1 MKTPLDNDLNKV
13 YESFNQK
20 HDHLRHNLMNLLAD
34 RSKQHKQTRSVN
46 PLRLFI
52 ADTIMRSRITKLGTA
67 AVIIIGV
74 LGFFLFFG
82 NNKPTLYAEIVKGL
96 ESARTMHC
104 VVRIYRDGKW
114 ETDYQIWFDD
124 EKGVVETG
132 YPANRYHQ
140 RIDDGVFLWRY
151 TPGNDF
157 VVRSKSIGAT
167 VHIRYLISGE
177 RPQNKVVRRP
187 EGDRNV
193 DGVQCRMYYYTNPE
207 NTEEVRE
214 WIEDAKGKKFLRFWE
229 SRRRAENGQWKP
241 SKMGTIQYNMPISES
256 HFSRNFGPNVRI
268 IDADEIMSEQFG
280 PDKAIFTRKTM
291 GLIFAVHEVQRSEK
305 GLIYISCTLRPTEET
320 TKRFGALKLDDGHKT
335 YGTMELFSIS
345 DGKICFPYKKCRLSW
360 MRHNGIEAKWWIL
373 VPRENRP
380 KGIQTLDLGVRVFT
394 EDKLAKQRI
403 EQGKPE
409 NREFKPMT
417 TLPLPD
423 RQLPVEEM
431 ISRAYSQAKVFDPIR
446 RVYLYVPD
454 DEFFFRVKLFQDVSE
469 TELTKSIN
477 WALEQLKNE

>member
-13 YESFNQK
+13 YESFNQN
-20 HDHLRHNLMNLLAD
+20 HNHLRQALMASLSD
-34 RSKQHKQTRSVN
+34 SIKQHKRAGRISHATAFTRG
-46 PLRLFI
+46 
-52 ADTIMRSRITKLGTA
+52 TIIRSKITKLGTA

-74 LGFFLFFG
+74 LVFFLIFG

-104 VVRIYRDGKW
+104 VVKIYRDEKW
-114 ETDYQIWFDD
+114 ETDYQIWYDN

-151 TPGNDF
+151 TPCNDF

-167 VHIRYLISGE
+167 VHIGHLIDGKW
-177 RPQNKVVRRP
+177 PQGKTVRRP
-187 EGDRNV
+187 EGDRSV
-193 DGVQCRMYYYTNPE
+193 DGVQCRMYCYTNPE
-207 NTEEVRE
+207 NTEEVRN
-214 WIEDAKGKKFLRFWE
+214 WVEDAKGKKFLRLWE
-229 SRRRAENGQWKP
+229 SRLRDENGQWIP
-241 SKMGTIQYNMPISES
+241 SKMGTIQYDMPIIES

-268 IDADEIMSEQFG
+268 IDADKTISEQFG
-280 PDKAIFTRKTM
+280 LYKAIFTRETM

-320 TKRFGALKLDDGHKT
+320 TKRFGAIKLDDGHKT
-335 YGTMELFSIS
+335 YGAMEVFSIS
-345 DGKICFPYKKCRLSW
+345 EGKICFPYKKCRLSW
-360 MRHNGIEAKWWIL
+360 MRHNGIEAKSWIL

-380 KGIQTLDLGVRVFT
+380 KGSQTLDLGIRVFT

-403 EQGKPE
+403 KQGKPE
-409 NREFKPMT
+409 NREFKPMA

-423 RQLPVEEM
+423 RRVPLEEI
-431 ISRAYSQAKVFDPIR
+431 ISQVYSQAEVFDPIR
-446 RVYLYVPD
+446 HVYLYVPD
-454 DEFFFRVKLFQDVSE
+454 DEFFFRVKQFQDVSG
-469 TELTKSIN
+469 TEYTKSIM

>member
-1 MKTPLDNDLNKV
+1 MKTPLDNNLNEV
-13 YESFNQK
+13 YESFNQN
-20 HDHLRHNLMNLLAD
+20 HNQLRESLMASLPGT
-34 RSKQHKQTRSVN
+34 SKQHKQRSK
-46 PLRLFI
+46 LAHIGALI
-52 ADTIMRSRITKLGTA
+52 GDTIMRSRITKLGTA

-104 VVRIYRDGKW
+104 AVRIYREGKW
-114 ETDYQIWFDD
+114 KTYYQIWFDD
-124 EKGVVETG
+124 KKGVVETG

-151 TPGNDF
+151 SPGNDF

-167 VHIRYLISGE
+167 VHIGYLVSGE
-177 RPQNKVVRRP
+177 RPQNKAVRKP
-187 EGDRNV
+187 EGDKNV
-193 DGVQCRMYYYTNPE
+193 DGVQCRMYYYKNPE

-214 WIEDAKGKKFLRFWE
+214 WIEDANGKKFLRLWE

-241 SKMGTIQYNMPISES
+241 SKMGTIQYNMPIAES

-268 IDADEIMSEQFG
+268 IDADKIMSEQFG
-280 PDKAIFTRKTM
+280 PDKAIFTRETM
-291 GLIFAVHEVQRSEK
+291 GLIFSVHEVQRSEK
-305 GLIYISCTLRPTEET
+305 GMIYLSCSLRPTKET
-320 TKRFGALKLDDGHKT
+320 TERFGALKLDDGGKV
-335 YGTMELFSIS
+335 YGNMEVFSIS
-345 DGKICFPYKKCRLSW
+345 DGKICFPYKKCRLSK
-360 MRHNGIEAKWWIL
+360 MIYNGIEAKSWIL
-373 VPRENRP
+373 VPRENWP
-380 KGIQTLDLGVRVFT
+380 KGSQTLDLGIRVFT

-431 ISRAYSQAKVFDPIR
+431 ISRAYSQAEVFDPIT

-454 DEFFFRVKLFQDVSE
+454 GEFFFRVKRFQDVSE